1 MSRCE
6 FSPRARRD
14 LHEIRDYIARDS
26 PRAAAEFT
34 DFLEERCRSLA
45 KFPEMGQR
53 CEQLTQALRC
63 FTAGNYV
70 IFYRPIDD
78 GIEVVRVVSGARD
91 IRSLFEPDS

>member
-1 MSRCE
+1 MA
-6 FSPRARRD
+6 RALRTPQANVD
-14 LHEIRDYIARDS
+14 LVDIWLYVARDS
-26 PRAAAEFT
+26 PEAADRLMET
-34 DFLEERCRSLA
+34 IGRKCESLA

-53 CEQLTQALRC
+53 CEQLTQAMRY

-91 IRSLFEPDS
+91 IRSLFDPEN